1 MKSSMT
7 PEQLAQIAYKAWCDV
22 MSCKTKTITRGWD
35 VLSDAER
42 TAWRVAVVAVK
53 ANVLSGFTKVGE

>member
-1 MKSSMT
+1 MSE
-7 PEQLAQIAYKAWCDV
+7 EQLAEIAYEAWCDV
-22 MSCKTKTITRGWD
+22 MSCKTKTIIREWN

-53 ANVLSGFTKVGE
+53 VNILSGFTKVGE

>member
-1 MKSSMT
+1 MT
-7 PEQLAQIAYKAWCDV
+7 PEHLAEIAYEAWCDV
-22 MSCKTKTITRGWD
+22 MAQKTTTVIREWN

-53 ANVLSGFTKVGE
+53 VNILSGFTKVGE